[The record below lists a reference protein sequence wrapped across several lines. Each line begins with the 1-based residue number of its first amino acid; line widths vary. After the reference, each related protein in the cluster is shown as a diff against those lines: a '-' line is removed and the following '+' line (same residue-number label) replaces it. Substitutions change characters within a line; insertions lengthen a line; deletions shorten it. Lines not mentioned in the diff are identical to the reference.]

1 MQTQIIYVSPLGN
14 NRLTAE
20 DDALIEAA
28 FDVPATMS
36 QSSTPFLE
44 SVCLWL
50 DEYFQGKDPGA
61 PPAICPKGTEFQ
73 LRIWRLAQQI
83 PFGYTA
89 TYGTLAKEAARE
101 MGIPKMSAQAVG
113 GAMKRNLIAILIPC
127 HRVVGANGK
136 LGGYFG
142 NDRRKIDLLTL
153 EGQDMRGFSK

>member
-14 NRLTAE
+14 IRLTAE

-61 PPAICPKGTEFQ
+61 PPAICLKGTEFQ
-73 LRIWRLAQQI
+73 LRIRSRSAIRRPMARWQKRRHGKWASRRCLPRRWAAQ
-83 PFGYTA
+83 
-89 TYGTLAKEAARE
+89 
-101 MGIPKMSAQAVG
+101 
-113 GAMKRNLIAILIPC
+113 
-127 HRVVGANGK
+127 
-136 LGGYFG
+136 
-142 NDRRKIDLLTL
+142 
-153 EGQDMRGFSK
+153 

>member
-14 NRLTAE
+14 IRLTAE

-113 GAMKRNLIAILIPC
+113 GAMKRNPIAILIPC
-127 HRVVGANGK
+127 HRVVGASGK
-136 LGGYFG
+136 LGIYEQFQF
-142 NDRRKIDLLTL
+142 RSQFQLRCYC
-153 EGQDMRGFSK
+153 

>member
-14 NRLTAE
+14 IRLTAE

-83 PFGYTA
+83 RSAIRRPM
-89 TYGTLAKEAARE
+89 ARWQKRRHGNGHPE
-101 MGIPKMSAQAVG
+101 DVCPG
-113 GAMKRNLIAILIPC
+113 GGRARNEIHCHLIPC
-127 HRVVGANGK
+127 HRVVGANGSWAAISEMTAGK
-136 LGGYFG
+136 S
-142 NDRRKIDLLTL
+142 TC
-153 EGQDMRGFSK
+153 

>member
-14 NRLTAE
+14 IRLTAE

-28 FDVPATMS
+28 FDMPSAMP
-36 QSSTPFLE
+36 QSITPFLE

-50 DEYFQGKDPGA
+50 DEYFQGNDPGK
-61 PPAICPKGTEFQ
+61 PPAICPRGTDFQ
-73 LRIWRLAQQI
+73 LLIWRLTQQI

-113 GAMKRNLIAILIPC
+113 GAMKRNPIAIFIPC

-142 NDRRKIDLLTL
+142 NDHRKLELLTL
-153 EGQDMRGFSK
+153 ERRGLR

>member
-14 NRLTAE
+14 IRLTAE

-28 FDVPATMS
+28 FDVAATMS

-83 PFGYTA
+83 PF
-89 TYGTLAKEAARE
+89 E
-101 MGIPKMSAQAVG
+101 IP
-113 GAMKRNLIAILIPC
+113 LP
-127 HRVVGANGK
+127 
-136 LGGYFG
+136 F
-142 NDRRKIDLLTL
+142 
-153 EGQDMRGFSK
+153 

>member
-14 NRLTAE
+14 IRLTAE

-50 DEYFQGKDPGA
+50 DEYFQGKDPAHRRRSVPKAQSSSCASGGWHSRSRS
-61 PPAICPKGTEFQ
+61 AIRRPMA
-73 LRIWRLAQQI
+73 L
-83 PFGYTA
+83 
-89 TYGTLAKEAARE
+89 LAKEAARE

-136 LGGYFG
+136 LGGYYG

>member
-14 NRLTAE
+14 IRLTAE

-89 TYGTLAKEAARE
+89 TYGTLAKRRHGKWASRRCLPRRWAA
-101 MGIPKMSAQAVG
+101 Q
-113 GAMKRNLIAILIPC
+113 
-127 HRVVGANGK
+127 
-136 LGGYFG
+136 
-142 NDRRKIDLLTL
+142 
-153 EGQDMRGFSK
+153 